1 MRKLIGLSLL
11 GAVLLLGLCG
21 WMVWQISAQHQPAQ
35 AVELEIPKGTSTIK
49 IARLLQEQGVIT
61 SKLVFRV
68 AARLQGVSAGLQS
81 GLYRFEE
88 SASIREIM
96 ARLEYGDVMRFQV
109 TVPEGLRN
117 DEIIALLARKTG
129 IKGEVWQ
136 AELNKLLPDS
146 PDGRLLPETYQYTK
160 PINPAELLSSMIK
173 AQRVVLNALSSD
185 PTVQERLRITASII
199 EKETMIDHERPLVS
213 AVIRNRLVKRMP
225 LQMDPTVIYG
235 IWKTTGTFSG
245 DIRKRDLSA
254 DTPWNT
260 YTRRGLPP
268 TPIGNPGAASSR
280 AAATPADVDYLFFVA
295 DGTGGH
301 KFAATHEGHLANVE
315 QWIRIERQKNRSESK
330 K

>member
-1 MRKLIGLSLL
+1 MRKLIGLSLF

-21 WMVWQISAQHQPAQ
+21 WMFWQISAQHQPAQ
-35 AVELEIPKGTSTIK
+35 AVELEIPKGASTIK
-49 IARLLQEQGVIT
+49 IGRLLQEQGVIT
-61 SKLVFRV
+61 SKLAFRI
-68 AARLQGVSAGLQS
+68 AARLHGVSAGLQS

-88 SASIREIM
+88 PASIKVIIE
-96 ARLEYGDVMRFQV
+96 RLERGDVMRFQV

-117 DEIIALLARKTG
+117 DEIIALLASKTG

-136 AELNKLLPDS
+136 AELNKLLPES

-160 PINPAELLSSMIK
+160 PLNPAELLSSMIK
-173 AQRVVLNALSSD
+173 AQQVVLNALSSD
-185 PTVQERLRITASII
+185 PAVQERLRIAASII
-199 EKETMIDHERPLVS
+199 EKETMLDHERPLVS

-268 TPIGNPGAASSR
+268 TPIGNPGAASLK
-280 AAATPADVDYLFFVA
+280 AAAAPADVDYLFFVA

-315 QWIRIERQKNRSESK
+315 QWIRIERQKNRSDSK

>member
-1 MRKLIGLSLL
+1 
-11 GAVLLLGLCG
+11 
-21 WMVWQISAQHQPAQ
+21 
-35 AVELEIPKGTSTIK
+35 
-49 IARLLQEQGVIT
+49 
-61 SKLVFRV
+61 
-68 AARLQGVSAGLQS
+68 
-81 GLYRFEE
+81 
-88 SASIREIM
+88 
-96 ARLEYGDVMRFQV
+96 
-109 TVPEGLRN
+109 
-117 DEIIALLARKTG
+117 
-129 IKGEVWQ
+129 
-136 AELNKLLPDS
+136 
-146 PDGRLLPETYQYTK
+146 
-160 PINPAELLSSMIK
+160 MIK

-268 TPIGNPGAASSR
+268 TPIGNPGAASLR